1 MILRSSLLPDL
12 DCELIAFHGEL
23 DAASAPDL
31 TVRIDEVVT
40 KPRGALLI
48 DLASCTFIDSLGVAA
63 LVEGAK
69 AMLEQDRGVV
79 IATGKP
85 QARHIL
91 ELTGVD
97 SLVPICWTRAEA
109 VGVLGG

>member
-23 DAASAPDL
+23 DVASAPDL
-31 TVRIDEVVT
+31 KARIDEVVT
-40 KPRGALLI
+40 KPEGALLI
-48 DLASCTFIDSLGVAA
+48 DLSSCAFLDSVGVAT

-69 AMLEQDRGVV
+69 AMLEQGRGVA

-91 ELTGVD
+91 ELTGID
-97 SLVPICWTRAEA
+97 SLVPICWTRDEA
-109 VGVLGG
+109 VRMLGE